1 MLTGSPGTTSTQQTQ
16 ELSFVPT
23 YWVTGRRKTCSA
35 HKGGGGPC
43 SLRTATSFPNG
54 YSTTNHP
61 LSFYLFFYYCWR
73 GTQKSHRTAV
83 YGCQRTTLWGQ
94 FSLPTFMWV
103 LGVQSRLS
111 CFLLFS
117 LFIYW
122 NRMSLCSSC
131 WNTLLYSRLAILQLR
146 DPPASAFSWVLGSKA
161 CAPTPDFTVK
171 FSKEA
176 F

>member
-1 MLTGSPGTTSTQQTQ
+1 M
-16 ELSFVPT
+16 
-23 YWVTGRRKTCSA
+23 TGRRKTCSA
-35 HKGGGGPC
+35 HKGGPC

-54 YSTTNHP
+54 YSTTNHL

-73 GTQKSHRTAV
+73 GTQNSHRTAV

-117 LFIYW
+117 LFIYR

-131 WNTLLYSRLAILQLR
+131 WNTLCIPGWPRTQRSPCLCFLLSTRIKGVR
-146 DPPASAFSWVLGSKA
+146 PH
-161 CAPTPDFTVK
+161 T
-171 FSKEA
+171 
-176 F
+176 